1 MDRIAVTDAQV
12 IDMLK
17 AVVAER
23 PDYVYVA
30 PEHQRTDDEGDQCF
44 YVHTDEDGSNPRPGC
59 VVGEVFHRLGA
70 PLGAFK
76 TWEGSGAF
84 SIAGVIFDGLT
95 LEAREILGI
104 TQMWQDRKHPWSV
117 ALENGLSLTPVPAEA
132 F

>member
-44 YVHTDEDGSNPRPGC
+44 YVHTDENGSNPRPGC
-59 VVGEVFHRLGA
+59 VVGEVLHRLGI
-70 PLGAFK
+70 PLDALSS
-76 TWEGSGAF
+76 WEGTGAF
-84 SIAGVIFDGLT
+84 SITGMLFGDLT
-95 LEAREILGI
+95 LETREILGI
-104 TQMWQDRKHPWSV
+104 TQSWQDREHPWSV
-117 ALENGLSLTPVPAEA
+117 ALENGLARIMAPRE
-132 F
+132 